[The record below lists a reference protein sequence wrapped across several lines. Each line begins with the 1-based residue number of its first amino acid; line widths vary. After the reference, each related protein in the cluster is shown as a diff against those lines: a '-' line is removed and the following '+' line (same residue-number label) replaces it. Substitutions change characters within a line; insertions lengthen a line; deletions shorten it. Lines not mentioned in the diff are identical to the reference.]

1 MKEGKV
7 RNPIAWV
14 PSVYFAMGMP
24 FVALSLVS
32 VIMFKDLGIDEAS
45 ITLWTSLII
54 LPYSL
59 KPIWSPL
66 LEIWGTKKGVVVI
79 TQMLSG
85 LCFGFIAFMLPIP
98 NFFAFTIAMMG
109 VIAFSGAT
117 HDIATDGIYLTS
129 LDKDTQARYIGWQ
142 GAFFNLAKVL
152 ANGGMV
158 GLAGILMDHF
168 KETEPEKAAMYAW
181 MIIMGL
187 IAILLCA
194 LSIYH
199 YFVLPKGAK
208 STDAPTS
215 AYRAMVSFAE
225 VFKAF
230 FQKKYIWIFIL
241 FIVSY
246 RLTEGFAVK
255 MVPLFL
261 KASLEEGGLALSN
274 GQIGLIYGTLGT
286 IAFIIGSIAGG
297 YYIAAGKLKRVLFS
311 LICIFNI
318 PFVIYY
324 LFALFQPANIYLIG
338 SGLVLEY
345 FCYGFGFVGLTM
357 FMMEQVAPGKHTMAH
372 YAFASGI
379 MNLGFM
385 IPGMISG
392 WIFQQVGYEQFFF
405 IALVVSI
412 PAFIMAWVVP
422 FDNAQLSKIKML
434 CSKII
439 GAVVVGAVIFV
450 IYLLLNPTNANMSG
464 RITAESTNENLKE
477 INVRVVGTTFSTT
490 TNEEGCYSFENLP
503 VGEFNVEVTKENYAT
518 QTLKVNIVEDS
529 TYVLN
534 FVLEE
539 LSEAEPLK
547 EASEN
552 IEPVLNEQKEEVSD
566 TTSKNDSTPP
576 PLLTN

>member
-7 RNPIAWV
+7 KNPISWV
-14 PSVYFAMGMP
+14 PSVYFAMGLP

-32 VIMFKDLGIDEAS
+32 VIMFKDLGIDEAT
-45 ITLWTSLII
+45 ITLWTSLLI

-79 TQMLSG
+79 TQMISG

-98 NFFAFTIAMMG
+98 NFFAFSIATMA

-117 HDIATDGIYLTS
+117 HDIATDGIYLTA

-152 ANGGMV
+152 ANGAFV
-158 GLAGILMDHF
+158 GLAGILMDYF
-168 KETEPEKAAMYAW
+168 KENNPEKAPMYAW

-187 IAILLCA
+187 IAILLCG

-199 YFVLPKGAK
+199 YFSLPKGAK
-208 STDAPTS
+208 SSDAPTS
-215 AYRAMVSFAE
+215 AYGAIVSFVD

-230 FQKKYIWIFIL
+230 FKKKSIWVFIL
-241 FIVSY
+241 FIICY

-261 KASLEEGGLALSN
+261 KASVEEGGLGLSN

-286 IAFIIGSIAGG
+286 IAFILGSIAGG
-297 YYIAAGKLKRVLFS
+297 YYIAALNLKRVLFS

-318 PFVIYY
+318 PFVVYY
-324 LFALFQPANIYLIG
+324 LFALFQPENIYIIG

-345 FCYGFGFVGLTM
+345 FCYGFGFVGLTL
-357 FMMEQVAPGKHTMAH
+357 FMMQQVAPGKHTMAH
-372 YAFASGI
+372 YAVASGI

-392 WIFQQVGYEQFFF
+392 WIYQQVGYEQFFL
-405 IALVVSI
+405 IALIVSI

-422 FDNAQLSKIKML
+422 FDNANMSSIKRL
-434 CSKII
+434 FSSII
-439 GAVVVGAVIFV
+439 GFVVIAAISFV
-450 IYLLLNPTNANMSG
+450 IYLVLNPSNANISG
-464 RITAESTNENLKE
+464 KITNESNEPLSKME
-477 INVRVVGTTFSTT
+477 IRVKGTTFSAVTDST
-490 TNEEGCYSFENLP
+490 GCYTFEDLP
-503 VGEFNVEVTKENYAT
+503 VGEYEIEIVGESYEKLT
-518 QTLKVNIVEDS
+518 QKVNIIEDS
-529 TYVLN
+529 TQVMNFKLN
-534 FVLEE
+534 IKQKPVAPAVQEVTPPDTEE
-539 LSEAEPLK
+539 EV
-547 EASEN
+547 
-552 IEPVLNEQKEEVSD
+552 EPVMEEIKE
-566 TTSKNDSTPP
+566 
-576 PLLTN
+576 